1 MAASFTIT
9 NVSISRDIFD
19 LNDII
24 TISYKINNTG
34 TVKMTNYSAS
44 LRYKDGSQYI
54 QVADIETG
62 TAINTSASKTASIT
76 LNLEETVS
84 MDIVNSIFDG
94 TIRSVDAYLQITA
107 NFNGNL
113 SVKQVELGDIINKRD
128 GFKIDRITA
137 RRCNAQGASFDEG
150 TYVSI
155 TAYTSTDNN
164 GIGHRA
170 LPNSSFSLKDSAKVY
185 YAQER
190 AATTS
195 DSYISIPAYDPTTS
209 PYGYNGRYFSHII
222 SDTVTF
228 NIGYDYGLL
237 FMIGDEYDN
246 DSKQLEIY
254 KAFANVHL
262 SGTGEG
268 VAFGKFSASTVGNPL
283 FECEYPTEFSDDVDV
298 GGDLTVDGTASISG
312 NASITGDTSFGG
324 NVAVG
329 SGKLLKVVNV
339 SVASSVSIAGGS
351 SGEYEVT
358 VNPGAGWTP
367 ICTTGTRC
375 NNGRIVMRRV
385 YLTGTKVHVEP
396 VNTGTSTYT
405 IAISADVLC
414 IRTSL

>member
-19 LNDII
+19 LNDVI

-54 QVADIETG
+54 QVADIEMG
-62 TAINTSASKTASIT
+62 TAINTSASKTASVT

-94 TIRSVDAYLQITA
+94 SVRHVDAYLQITA

-113 SVKQVELGDIINKRD
+113 SVKQVELGDIINRRD

-137 RRCNAQGASFDEG
+137 RRCNAQGAAFDEG

-155 TAYTSTDNN
+155 TAYTSTDSH

-237 FMIGDEYDN
+237 FMIGDEYDS

-268 VAFGKFSASTVGNPL
+268 VAFGKFSSSTVGNPL
-283 FECEYPTEFSDDVDV
+283 FECEYPAEFSDDVDV
-298 GGDLTVDGTASISG
+298 DGNVSVGGTASITG
-312 NASITGDTSFGG
+312 NTSFGG

-329 SGKLLKVVNV
+329 SGKLLKVVDVALSV
-339 SVASSVSIAGGS
+339 SVASGDNTKSVSKTAAQVQTAIGTGWTALCCIPAKTGSYLWYFTHTELNSGALEVSISRRSAATGAG
-351 SGEYEVT
+351 T
-358 VNPGAGWTP
+358 VNPHV
-367 ICTTGTRC
+367 
-375 NNGRIVMRRV
+375 RI
-385 YLTGTKVHVEP
+385 
-396 VNTGTSTYT
+396 
-405 IAISADVLC
+405 IC